1 MHRNFFCRCDICTD
15 CLNSCI
21 LTIEDNYTVGF
32 FMKILPVL
40 GKQKGVKEYWEAM
53 VACGVEVVENNPD
66 YIVVLGGD
74 GTFLGAERAYYK
86 LGVPFVGVGFGR
98 VNFLLNRAAG
108 SPQEF
113 VRKLQQREWVTSP
126 IHGIKAQIFTI
137 HGEKKG
143 IAFNDI
149 YLKSLDPTHVVRLAL
164 STREYK
170 NLEVAG
176 DGVIVATPQGST
188 AYNRSAGGT
197 ILPLDSALWCLTGI
211 CTQKRLRVVVAHQE
225 IFISA
230 QKKGVML
237 VTDNQ
242 IFHDVK
248 KVILT
253 PSKYHGKICFGTHEN
268 FEQRRY
274 ES

>member
-1 MHRNFFCRCDICTD
+1 
-15 CLNSCI
+15 
-21 LTIEDNYTVGF
+21 
-32 FMKILPVL
+32 MKILPVL
-40 GKQKGVKEYWEAM
+40 GKQEGVKEYWDAM
-53 VACGVEVVENNPD
+53 MAQGVEIDEKNPD

-74 GTFLGAERAYYK
+74 GTFLGAERSYYK

-98 VNFLLNRAAG
+98 VNFLLNRSIG
-108 SPQEF
+108 SAQEF
-113 VRKLQQREWVTSP
+113 VQKLQQRDWITFP
-126 IHGIKAQIFTI
+126 IHGIKAQVFTA
-137 HGEKKG
+137 HGEEKG
-143 IAFNDI
+143 VAFNDV
-149 YLKSLDPTHVVRLAL
+149 YVKSLDPTRVVRLAL

-170 NLEVAG
+170 NVEITG
-176 DGVIVATPQGST
+176 DGMIVATPQGST
-188 AYNRSAGGT
+188 AYNRNAGGT

-211 CTQKRLRVVVAHQE
+211 CTQQRLRVVVAHQE
-225 IFISA
+225 ITISV

-242 IFHDVK
+242 IFHDVE

-253 PSKYHGKICFGTHEN
+253 PSKYYGVICFAPQEN